1 MALPSLLDGE
11 PCRVNSTDLEEFSD
25 LRHLF
30 IGKAVL
36 SMAERGGVTVELYA
50 NPIARLVIDFGAEP
64 LEHVHYVFEVD
75 VGAHRVCE
83 EGVKN
88 LANWPPTTFA

>member
-1 MALPSLLDGE
+1 LPDLLS
-11 PCRVNSTDLEEFSD
+11 N
-25 LRHLF
+25 
-30 IGKAVL
+30 
-36 SMAERGGVTVELYA
+36 
-50 NPIARLVIDFGAEP
+50 FGAEP

-88 LANWPPTTFA
+88 LAMAMVHD